1 MNITGLSKL
10 TVAIYCILFLL
21 FVAYFAIN
29 IPYQDDA
36 NLLEIT
42 TIGLN
47 FKSLISNLFSAD
59 SDHIQVYP
67 KLAALVQYKIWGEV
81 NYRQLAIFLNIL
93 VIISLYFLV
102 KLAKKETNYLY
113 FLPIFLFVLQPQ
125 IFEISFWVLPGLQHA
140 FAILFMLLAIYFLDI
155 HKKFNALS
163 LFFAASATF
172 CTGNGL
178 LAFFGII
185 YILLIYKKPIWY
197 ALGGFIICLAVY
209 LVNYKPSAAVRNK
222 VEIASIIKFQAL
234 FWTSPFEVFNRQYLH
249 YGLGIL
255 MILGILMLFFLHT
268 KRLLLENKQT
278 DLPIAKYWS
287 IVIFC
292 GGTAVLISLSRE
304 YDVIFSRFQFYAFF
318 ALAVV
323 YLILLQGL
331 VNPYRKMV
339 GILGGFIFTIISAF
353 SYYANYTLV
362 ENISNRNLAD
372 TYNWRHYKTMMMVD
386 KPYLDL
392 AQRIYS
398 KTDHVSLKVTDDLV
412 SKPIL
417 DNLVKNEVQNW
428 PAQKLDLQIKKDL
441 YPRRYFYDEHFLLI
455 SDNFNQK
462 KFGNENWYLILHNKN
477 QNYVLAPEYNETFKA
492 NFLKTRLYYESG
504 FNIHFC
510 SLNFIPEHYEIL
522 ALRKTGAKTAIYNTG
537 WKIDFSQKTP
547 LLKPSKI

>member
-1 MNITGLSKL
+1 MNISGLSKL
-10 TVAIYCILFLL
+10 TVFIYCLLFLL

-36 NLLEIT
+36 NLLEA
-42 TIGLN
+42 TIPGQN
-47 FKSLISNLFSAD
+47 FKSLVANLFSAD

-81 NYRQLAIFLNIL
+81 NYKQLAIFLNIL
-93 VIISLYFLV
+93 VIISLFFLV
-102 KLAKKETNYLY
+102 KLAKKESNYFY
-113 FLPIFLFVLQPQ
+113 FLPFFLIVLQPQ

-140 FAILFMLLAIYFLDI
+140 FAILFMVLAVYFLDI
-155 HKKFNALS
+155 HKKFNAPS

-185 YILLIYKKPIWY
+185 YILLLYKKPIWY
-197 ALGGFIICLAVY
+197 AVGGFLICLAVY
-209 LVNYKPSAAVRNK
+209 LINYKPSVAVRNK

-249 YGLGIL
+249 FGLGLFIIL
-255 MILGILMLFFLHT
+255 CILMLFFLHT
-268 KRLLLENKQT
+268 KRLFLEKKQT
-278 DLPIAKYWS
+278 DLPLAKFWA

-292 GGTAVLISLSRE
+292 GGTGVLISLSRE

-318 ALAVV
+318 ALAVI
-323 YLILLQGL
+323 YLIVLQVL
-331 VNPYRKMV
+331 VNPYRKMA
-339 GILGGFIFTIISAF
+339 GIFGGIIFSIISTF

-372 TYNWRHYKTMMMVD
+372 TYNWRNNKIMMMVD

-398 KTDHVSLKVTDDLV
+398 KTDHVSLKVTDDLI
-412 SKPIL
+412 SKSNL
-417 DNLVKNEVQNW
+417 DSLIKNQIQNW
-428 PAQKLDLQIKKDL
+428 SAEKLDLQIKKDP

-455 SDNFNQK
+455 SNNCNQK

-477 QNYVLAPEYNETFKA
+477 QNYVIAPEYNETFKA
-492 NFLKTRLYYESG
+492 NFLKTRQYYEAG
-504 FNIHFC
+504 FNIQFC
-510 SLNFIPEHYEIL
+510 TLNFIPELYEIL
-522 ALRKTGAKTAIYNTG
+522 ALRKTGAKTAIFKTG
-537 WKIDFSQKTP
+537 WEMDFSQKIP
-547 LLKPSKI
+547 QLKPSKI